1 MAESLKKKVAVIIPA
16 YNEGRRISKVLLAA
30 LESKLADEI
39 IVVSDGSSDNTVEIA
54 RKFKVT
60 VKDLTTNL
68 GKGGAMAL
76 GVASTDAAIV
86 AFVDADLNGLR
97 GEHIDAIIRPILGD
111 QCDMCVGIFRGGKMW
126 SDAAQWITP
135 FLSGQ
140 RALKRELFESVTGIA
155 EMRFGVE
162 TAITET
168 AKRRRAT
175 VKRITLRGV
184 SNSYKEQKM
193 GLMKGLAARTK
204 MYKEISQVMI
214 KGRKKRGPRRPSRN
228 RKTWL

>member
-16 YNEGRRISKVLLAA
+16 FNEGRRISKVLLAA
-30 LESKLADEI
+30 LESKLASEI
-39 IVVSDGSSDNTVEIA
+39 IVVSDGSTDNTAEVA
-54 RKFKVT
+54 RRFKVQ
-60 VKDLTTNL
+60 VCDLSSNL

-76 GVASTDAAIV
+76 GVASTDADVI
-86 AFVDADLNGLR
+86 AFVDADLVGLR
-97 GEHIDAIIRPILGD
+97 GEHIDAIIRPILGN

-126 SDAAQWITP
+126 SDAAQFITP

-140 RALKRELFESVTGIA
+140 RAMRRELFESVPNIA

-168 AKRRRAT
+168 AKRRRSI
-175 VKRITLRGV
+175 VKRIALRGV
-184 SNSYKEQKM
+184 SNSYKEQKL

-214 KGRKKRGPRRPSRN
+214 TNHKKRPPRKPRRI